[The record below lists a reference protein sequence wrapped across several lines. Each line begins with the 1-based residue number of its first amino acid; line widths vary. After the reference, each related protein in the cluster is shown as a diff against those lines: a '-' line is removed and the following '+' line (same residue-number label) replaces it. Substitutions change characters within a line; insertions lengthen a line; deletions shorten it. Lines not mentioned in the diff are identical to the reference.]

1 MGVKKMLV
9 TEGEDARIKN
19 GRKDRIEGAI
29 REARETREQFR
40 VLKGKYE
47 EVKGIIL
54 KGEKERGLEK
64 RMRDIERM
72 LSLLK
77 KEIEGIEI
85 IRD

>member
-1 MGVKKMLV
+1 MELKKMLV
-9 TEGEDARIKN
+9 TEGEWARIKN
-19 GRKDRIEGAI
+19 GRKDRIEGVI
-29 REARETREQFR
+29 REERETREQFR

-54 KGEKERGLEK
+54 KGEKQRVLEK
-64 RMRDIERM
+64 RIRDIERM

>member
-1 MGVKKMLV
+1 MELKKILV
-9 TEGEDARIKN
+9 TEGEAARIKN
-19 GRKDRIEGAI
+19 GRKDRIEGVI
-29 REARETREQFR
+29 REVRETRGQFR
-40 VLKGKYE
+40 ELKGKYE

-54 KGEKERGLEK
+54 KGEKQRGLEK
-64 RMRDIERM
+64 RIREIEGM

>member
-1 MGVKKMLV
+1 V
-9 TEGEDARIKN
+9 
-19 GRKDRIEGAI
+19 I
-29 REARETREQFR
+29 REVRETREQFR
-40 VLKGKYE
+40 ELKGKYE

-54 KGEKERGLEK
+54 KREKRRGLEK
-64 RMRDIERM
+64 RIREIEGM